1 MGMHTIWSR
10 YLPEINITPIVIVTQ
25 QYRTIKKKYS
35 RLQIYNNLGNVLQS
49 EE

>member
-25 QYRTIKKKYS
+25 QNYQKEIYS
-35 RLQIYNNLGNVLQS
+35 GSQS
-49 EE
+49 SLEK